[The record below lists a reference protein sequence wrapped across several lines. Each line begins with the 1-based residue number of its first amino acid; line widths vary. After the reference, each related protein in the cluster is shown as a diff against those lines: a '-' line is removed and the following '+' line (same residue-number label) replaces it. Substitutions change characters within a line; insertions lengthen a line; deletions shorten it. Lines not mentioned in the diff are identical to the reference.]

1 MGSFMLNNSA
11 NVQSHSNGFTDGN
24 STSAIKRPP
33 YSMEAEQAVLASIL
47 IDDKALDKIIHL
59 LGVGD
64 FYYPPH
70 KLIFKELIDLAHNNK
85 PLDIVTLVSSL
96 NDKNLTEKAGG
107 VEYISEL
114 VNIIPNSA
122 NIVHYANI
130 VKDKSLLRALIDFS
144 SEIAEKSYSYTGE
157 ISNLVDEAE
166 KHIFSLAEFK
176 LKNEIQ
182 PIGSIVKDTFEILEK
197 LYGRNEQI
205 TGIPTGF
212 IDLDKITNGL
222 QKSDLIIIAGRP
234 GMGKTAFAMN
244 LALNTCS
251 KYDKAAAVFSLEM
264 SAGQLVQRLLASEAK
279 IESTKLRNGRL
290 NNDEWQRLASVGSEL
305 NDLKLFLDDTPAIS
319 SMELRAKCRRLKRE
333 YNLDLVIVDYLQL
346 MSGSRA
352 ESREQQISE
361 ISRALKALAKEL
373 NIPVVALSQ
382 LNRGVENRTDKRPV
396 PSDLR
401 ESGAI
406 EQDADII
413 MFLYRDEIYHPDTKF
428 PGIAELIVAK
438 HRNGPTGTIKL
449 AFLEQFTRFDNADLS
464 SV

>member
-1 MGSFMLNNSA
+1 MTANFLDLKNS
-11 NVQSHSNGFTDGN
+11 SGN
-24 STSAIKRPP
+24 REGDSLKKPP

-59 LGVGD
+59 ISAGD

-70 KLIFKELIDLAHNNK
+70 KLIFKELIQLTRDNK

-107 VEYISEL
+107 VDYISEL
-114 VNIIPNSA
+114 VNIIPNAA
-122 NIVHYANI
+122 NIVHYGNI
-130 VKDKSLLRALIDFS
+130 VKDKSLLRSLIEFS
-144 SEIAEKSYSYTGE
+144 SEIAEKSYSFTGD
-157 ISNLVDEAE
+157 ISDLIDETE

-176 LKNEIQ
+176 LKNEVQ
-182 PIGSIVKDTFEILEK
+182 PIGAVVKDTFEILQS

-205 TGIPTGF
+205 TGTPTGF
-212 IDLDKITNGL
+212 IDLDKITNGF
-222 QKSDLIIIAGRP
+222 QKSDLIIVAGRP

-251 KYDKAAAVFSLEM
+251 KYNKSAAVFSLEM
-264 SAGQLVQRLLASEAK
+264 SSGQLVQRLLASEAK

-290 NNDEWQRLASVGSEL
+290 NNEEWQRLASVGSEL
-305 NDLKLFLDDTPAIS
+305 NDLTLFLDDTPAIS

-333 YNLDLVIVDYLQL
+333 YDLSLVVVDYLQL

-406 EQDADII
+406 EQDADLI
-413 MFLYRDEIYHPDTKF
+413 MFLYRDEVYHQDTKF
-428 PGIAELIVAK
+428 PGIAELILAK
-438 HRNGPTGTIKL
+438 HRNGPTDTIRL
-449 AFLEQFTRFDNADLS
+449 AFLEEYTRFENAEITT
-464 SV
+464 V